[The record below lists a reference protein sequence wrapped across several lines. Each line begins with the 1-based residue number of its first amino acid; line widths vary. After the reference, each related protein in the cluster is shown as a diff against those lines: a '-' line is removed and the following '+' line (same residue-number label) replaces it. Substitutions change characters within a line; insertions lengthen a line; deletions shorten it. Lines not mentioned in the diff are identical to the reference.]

1 MMNTRGLTFF
11 PSSNPR
17 PWREALCI
25 GLCSN
30 SMDDIKLPTGI
41 GGTEVEGE
49 NLGLAADIDY
59 DIDNGV
65 LSIAVRGPLDLRCTT
80 RLLAISRAADE
91 SIASC
96 RLILD
101 EVTRVFDSGIAA
113 LILLAKALT
122 HRGVDRIRIEGLD
135 LNRPS
140 LSPYRSGTVA
150 ASMRR
155 VFTW

>member
-1 MMNTRGLTFF
+1 MMNTSGLTLL
-11 PSSNPR
+11 PPSNPH
-17 PWREALCI
+17 PWREAVCI
-25 GLCSN
+25 GLCSTG
-30 SMDDIKLPTGI
+30 MDDIKLPSGNAVA
-41 GGTEVEGE
+41 EVAGE

-59 DIDNGV
+59 DIKDGV
-65 LSIAVRGPLDLRCTT
+65 LSIRVTGPLDLRCTT
-80 RLLAISRAADE
+80 RLLAITHAIDD

-101 EVTRVFDSGIAA
+101 GVTRVFDSGIAA
-113 LILLAKALT
+113 LILLAKVLT
-122 HRGVDRIRIEGLD
+122 RQGVDRIRIEGLD

-140 LSPYRSGTVA
+140 LSPYRTGTVA

>member
-1 MMNTRGLTFF
+1 MSTSGLTFF

-17 PWREALCI
+17 PLREGLCI
-25 GLCSN
+25 GLCST
-30 SMDDIKLPTGI
+30 SMDDIKLPSGKAAA
-41 GGTEVEGE
+41 EVDGD

-59 DIDNGV
+59 DIHDGV

-80 RLLAISRAADE
+80 RLLAISRAADD

-101 EVTRVFDSGIAA
+101 GVTRVFDSGIAA
-113 LILLAKALT
+113 LILLAKVLT

-155 VFTW
+155 IFTW

>member
-1 MMNTRGLTFF
+1 MMNMSGLSLL
-11 PSSNPR
+11 PPAKPHS
-17 PWREALCI
+17 WREALCI
-25 GLCSN
+25 GLCSAGG
-30 SMDDIKLPTGI
+30 DQIKLPSG
-41 GGTEVEGE
+41 EVKDEEE

-80 RLLAISRAADE
+80 RLLAISRAADD

-101 EVTRVFDSGIAA
+101 GVTRVFDSGIAA
-113 LILLAKALT
+113 LILLAKVLT

-155 VFTW
+155 VFIW